1 VVCEAKLGAGE
12 LRTVG
17 DKVCE
22 MRGAPKPT
30 STAELR
36 VDSECAPM
44 TEMRGSAPTAECLA
58 QWGTTPAPEKTEV
71 EFYTGELLPFES
83 FAGAFVLAALAV
95 E

>member
-30 STAELR
+30 TAELR
-36 VDSECAPM
+36 VASECAPM
-44 TEMRGSAPTAECLA
+44 TEMRGSAPSAECLA

-71 EFYTGELLPFES
+71 EYTGELLSFDS
-83 FAGAFVLAALAV
+83 FAGAFVLAALALD
-95 E
+95 